1 MTKLELVQ
9 HVYHRLIRLRM
20 SDIQDFDLYMLAVIL
35 REKRPVLPKLQVPPQ
50 MRLSLYEDFNSI
62 KKMRATTKQTLKDNK
77 AEALRVLHLMI
88 DKERKA
94 KELEPMTIKRFWLC

>member
-35 REKRPVLPKLQVPPQ
+35 REKRPFLPKLQVSPR
-50 MRLSLYEDFNSI
+50 MRLSLYEDFDSI
-62 KKMRATTKQTLKDNK
+62 KEMRAATNQTLKNNK

-88 DKERKA
+88 NKERKA